1 MTEAKAIMIDAGMST
16 AESVLTEMLRERRGP
31 FAAGVIGSPFHV
43 ICDRVQGSG
52 AAPPGV
58 KIVQAALFHALREAG
73 WTDMGRLTSREYPS
87 KKHIFVAPDVA
98 GLSKSDM
105 RRAVA

>member
-31 FAAGVIGSPFHV
+31 FAAGVVGSPFHTV
-43 ICDRVQGSG
+43 CDRVQGSG

-58 KIVQAALFHALREAG
+58 KIVQGALFHALREAG
-73 WTDMGRLTSREYPS
+73 WLDMGLIHSREFNS
-87 KKHIFVAPDVA
+87 KKHIFVAPELV
-98 GLSKSDM
+98 GMTRSDM